1 MKMEALSVRDILSTQ
16 DIVIPEIQ
24 REYVW
29 GNNKQLLEQFI
40 RDITTAGTDINVGF
54 LYSYM
59 PEQASHSTCFLIDG
73 QQRFTTLVLILYYLS
88 IKEKRQADFNGL
100 LKCSGTHM
108 SFSYRVRSTTDD
120 FLRKLFS
127 DNTWFT
133 GTGIEK
139 QIKNK
144 GWYTTI
150 YDNDPSIQ
158 TILKSLQIIDE
169 KLRENSGPLYDTIAG
184 KVRFWYFNVK
194 DTSQGEELYIT
205 MNSRGEILQP
215 YENIKPLLFEKLC
228 ESGLKSAY
236 HAYGK
241 QWDTWK
247 NFSIP

>member
-108 SFSYRVRSTTDD
+108 SFSYRVRSTTDN

-127 DNTWFT
+127 DNTWFYRNRHRKT
-133 GTGIEK
+133 NKK
-139 QIKNK
+139 QRMV
-144 GWYTTI
+144 YHH
-150 YDNDPSIQ
+150 
-158 TILKSLQIIDE
+158 
-169 KLRENSGPLYDTIAG
+169 LRQRSFHPNHP
-184 KVRFWYFNVK
+184 K
-194 DTSQGEELYIT
+194 
-205 MNSRGEILQP
+205 
-215 YENIKPLLFEKLC
+215 
-228 ESGLKSAY
+228 
-236 HAYGK
+236 
-241 QWDTWK
+241 
-247 NFSIP
+247 IPPNHR

>member
-100 LKCSGTHM
+100 LKCSGTY
-108 SFSYRVRSTTDD
+108 FVE
-120 FLRKLFS
+120 
-127 DNTWFT
+127 T
-133 GTGIEK
+133 GGTK
-139 QIKNK
+139 
-144 GWYTTI
+144 
-150 YDNDPSIQ
+150 
-158 TILKSLQIIDE
+158 
-169 KLRENSGPLYDTIAG
+169 
-184 KVRFWYFNVK
+184 
-194 DTSQGEELYIT
+194 IT
-205 MNSRGEILQP
+205 
-215 YENIKPLLFEKLC
+215 
-228 ESGLKSAY
+228 
-236 HAYGK
+236 
-241 QWDTWK
+241 
-247 NFSIP
+247 

>member
-59 PEQASHSTCFLIDG
+59 PEEASHSTCFLING

-139 QIKNK
+139 QTTNR
-144 GWYTTI
+144 GWW
-150 YDNDPSIQ
+150 Q
-158 TILKSLQIIDE
+158 V
-169 KLRENSGPLYDTIAG
+169 IAG
-184 KVRFWYFNVK
+184 TGKVKETR
-194 DTSQGEELYIT
+194 
-205 MNSRGEILQP
+205 
-215 YENIKPLLFEKLC
+215 KPLM
-228 ESGLKSAY
+228 
-236 HAYGK
+236 
-241 QWDTWK
+241 
-247 NFSIP
+247 

>member
-1 MKMEALSVRDILSTQ
+1 
-16 DIVIPEIQ
+16 
-24 REYVW
+24 
-29 GNNKQLLEQFI
+29 
-40 RDITTAGTDINVGF
+40 
-54 LYSYM
+54 
-59 PEQASHSTCFLIDG
+59 
-73 QQRFTTLVLILYYLS
+73 
-88 IKEKRQADFNGL
+88 
-100 LKCSGTHM
+100 M
-108 SFSYRVRSTTDD
+108 SFSYRVRSTTDN

-241 QWDTWK
+241 QWDT
-247 NFSIP
+247 